1 MKRASLVTGIV
12 LVLATLVVALVSTV
26 ATPYDPLAVVPE
38 ARLLAP
44 GPQHWLGT
52 DGYGIDIASRIMVGA
67 RIAVAVGVVAVAIA
81 AVVGVPLGIV
91 AGMVAASGTRTGD
104 RRGEWMS
111 DLVMR
116 ANDILYAFPA
126 MLLAIL
132 LAAVFGGSTGTAMVA
147 IGVANIPPF
156 VRVARAATLQ
166 VAVADF
172 VTAARGAGIRT
183 GGIAA
188 RHVLPNITPVVAVQ
202 ASMAFGLSI
211 LSEAALSY
219 LGLSTPLPTPTWGR
233 MLNEAQAYLY
243 TAPMLAVWPGLAIGL
258 AVLGFNLLGDGLRD
272 LLDPRLRESVR

>member
-1 MKRASLVTGIV
+1 MKRASLVVGAA
-12 LVLATLVVALVSTV
+12 LVTLTLLTAVVSLVV
-26 ATPYDPLAVVPE
+26 TPYDPVAVVPA
-38 ARLLAP
+38 ARLLPP
-44 GPQHWLGT
+44 GRAHWLGT

-81 AVVGVPLGIV
+81 AVIGVPLGIL
-91 AGMVAASGTRTGD
+91 AGAVRAEAADRRTG
-104 RRGEWMS
+104 WVS

-166 VAVADF
+166 VMVSDF
-172 VTAARGAGIRT
+172 VMAARGAGT
-183 GGIAA
+183 APVGIAA
-188 RHVLPNITPVVAVQ
+188 RHVLPNIAPVVAVQ
-202 ASMAFGLSI
+202 ASMAFGMSI

-258 AVLGFNLLGDGLRD
+258 AVLGFNLFGDGLRD
-272 LLDPRLRESVR
+272 LLDPRLREAVR

>member
-1 MKRASLVTGIV
+1 MKRAALVAGAV
-12 LVLATLVVALVSTV
+12 LVAGTLLTALLSLF
-26 ATPYDPLAVVPE
+26 ATPYDPVAVAPG
-38 ARLLAP
+38 ALLLPP

-52 DGYGIDIASRIMVGA
+52 DGYGIDILSRIMVGA
-67 RIAVAVGVVAVAIA
+67 RIAAAVGVVAVAIA
-81 AVVGVPLGIV
+81 AVVGVPLGIL
-91 AGMVAASGTRTGD
+91 AGAGSGAARQTERRTGWVS
-104 RRGEWMS
+104 G
-111 DLVMR
+111 LVMR

-126 MLLAIL
+126 MLLAIM

-166 VAVADF
+166 VMVSDF
-172 VTAARGAGIRT
+172 VLAARGAGT
-183 GGIAA
+183 GPAGIAG
-188 RHVLPNITPVVAVQ
+188 RHVLPNIAPVVAVQ
-202 ASMAFGLSI
+202 ASMAFGMSI

-272 LLDPRLRESVR
+272 LLDPRLRETVR

>member
-1 MKRASLVTGIV
+1 MKRASLVAGA
-12 LVLATLVVALVSTV
+12 LLAALTLLTAVVSLL
-26 ATPYDPLAVVPE
+26 ATPYDPVTVVPA
-38 ARLLAP
+38 ARLLPP
-44 GPQHWLGT
+44 GPTHWLGT

-81 AVVGVPLGIV
+81 AVIGVPLGIL
-91 AGMVAASGTRTGD
+91 AGAVGAGGAEGRRSG
-104 RRGEWMS
+104 WVP

-166 VAVADF
+166 VMVSDF
-172 VTAARGAGIRT
+172 VMAARGAGT
-183 GGIAA
+183 APAGIAA
-188 RHVLPNITPVVAVQ
+188 RHVLPNIAPVVAVQ
-202 ASMAFGLSI
+202 ASMAFGMSI

-233 MLNEAQAYLY
+233 MLNEAQVYLY
-243 TAPMLAVWPGLAIGL
+243 TDPMLAVWPGLAIGL
-258 AVLGFNLLGDGLRD
+258 AVLGFNLFGDGLRD
-272 LLDPRLRESVR
+272 LLDPRLREAVR